1 MDKMENEIKK
11 YKFNI
16 NSFWEKCKKHKSII
30 IFLFLICLFCYY
42 FIWTISQPYN
52 TCPDENMKWDICKY
66 LYENNKLPR
75 GEEESIRNPIWGISY
90 AFQPIFTY
98 MIGAGFMKIAS
109 IFTQNEF
116 ALVVSARLVS
126 TLSMTLSIYLV
137 IKIAEKLFKDK
148 GIYKY
153 LFIVFIA
160 FQPLTAFLA
169 SYINNDSTA
178 VLATTMIIYLWI
190 LGLESNWKTKNC
202 ILLGVAIGFCA
213 LTYYNAYG
221 YILCSIIL
229 CLVSAISNKMKAKDI
244 WKKVLIVGLVA
255 FAVAGWWFIRN
266 AILYNGDFLGINAQN
281 ECGDKYALDQFK
293 PSTRLTVQKR
303 GENLLDMLFGERWLL
318 TTALSFV
325 GIFGYLSIVM
335 SPKIYFVY
343 FGIWLIGGIGCIL
356 SFKKLFKF
364 NKNEKNRYLL
374 NYIFVLSIIIPIAL
388 SIIYSYTSDF
398 QAQGRYIMGIII
410 PFTYFVVNGIQTIL
424 DKIIKSKNIRNIII
438 ILIITL
444 IIAISFRALFAYVIP
459 AYKVK

>member
-1 MDKMENEIKK
+1 MNKMENGIKK

-16 NSFWEKCKKHKSII
+16 NSFLEKCKKHKSII

-42 FIWTISQPYN
+42 FIWTVSQPYN
-52 TCPDENMKWDICKY
+52 TCPDESMKWDICKY
-66 LYENNKLPR
+66 LYKNNKLPR

-137 IKIAEKLFKDK
+137 IKIADKLFKDK

-153 LFIVFIA
+153 LFIAFIA

-190 LGLESNWKTKNC
+190 LGLESNWKTKHC
-202 ILLGVAIGFCA
+202 ILLGLAIGFCA

-229 CLVSAISNKMKAKDI
+229 CLVSVISNKMNAKDI
-244 WKKVLIVGLVA
+244 LKKVLIVGLVA

-281 ECGDKYALDQFK
+281 KCGDKYALEKFK
-293 PSTRLTVQKR
+293 PSMRLTIQKR
-303 GENLLDMLFGERWLL
+303 GESLIDMIFGERWLL
-318 TTALSFV
+318 TTLTSFV
-325 GIFGYLSIVM
+325 GIFGYHSIVM

-343 FGIWLIGGIGCIL
+343 FCIWLIGGIGCIL
-356 SFKKLFKF
+356 NFKKLFKF

-398 QAQGRYIMGIII
+398 QPQGRYIMGIII

-424 DKIIKSKNIRNIII
+424 DKIIKSKKIRNIIV

-459 AYKVK
+459 TYKLK